1 MGLFSR
7 KKKQELVQNLKKKEN
22 FGPFIIHLLM
32 TEKCQMPEKQ
42 LMYDIMAAHLG
53 KIDCFSYNDESAGFA
68 VRNEMLDFE
77 KNKMKIPPNLMI
89 MNGIEI
95 KEPIL
100 DDFDITQIWDCPDA
114 SEIIND
120 CKYQVIANDLLGT
133 QLEYKTRAEM
143 LVDFIEAL
151 VELFP
156 TCKALIF
163 ENSKKMITRQSVLDC
178 KLPKEM
184 RFINYAVNV
193 RLFNIQDSQDMIIDT
208 VGMITLFLPDLQYH
222 FHNIDPNYVVYH
234 AKNVLSYIYE
244 NDNPIKSGDHID
256 GVQNGEM
263 NEDIQWFVQYE
274 KSLIQPAR
282 EVLDINMGE
291 FASGNRKKR

>member
-1 MGLFSR
+1 MGLFSK
-7 KKKQELVQNLKKKEN
+7 KKKQELVKDLKKKEIY
-22 FGPFIIHLLM
+22 GPFIIHLLM
-32 TEKCQMPEKQ
+32 TEKYPMPEKQ
-42 LMYDIMAAHLG
+42 LMYDIMTAHLG
-53 KIDCFSYNDESAGFA
+53 RIDCFAYDDESAGFA
-68 VRNEMLDFE
+68 VRKEMLDFE
-77 KNKMKIPPNLMI
+77 KNKMRIPPNLMI
-89 MNGIEI
+89 INGIEI

-100 DDFDITQIWDCPDA
+100 DDLEITQTWDCPDA

-120 CKYQVIANDLLGT
+120 CKYQVIANDFLGA

-178 KLPKEM
+178 KLPKEI
-184 RFINYAVNV
+184 RFIYYAVNV
-193 RLFNIQDSQDMIIDT
+193 RLFTIQDTQDMIIDT

-234 AKNVLSYIYE
+234 ARNVLSYIYD

-256 GVQNGEM
+256 GLQNGEM
-263 NEDIQWFVQYE
+263 NEDIQWFVEYE
-274 KSLIQPAR
+274 KSLIQPTR

-291 FASGNRKKR
+291 FASGNRKKK